1 MSYYQF
7 NRTKKLKKTKKKK
20 KKREK
25 KNLTKKLLNVI
36 Y

>member
-7 NRTKKLKKTKKKK
+7 NRTEILQKAKSKKKK
-20 KKREK
+20 KEK